1 MFDYSKL
8 LGRIKEKFGSNSN
21 FALSMKI
28 SERSMS
34 LKLNNKVEW
43 KQNEIARAKK
53 LLNIADEELYYYFF
67 EEKVQNDW
75 TMFAEVKKD

>member
-43 KQNEIARAKK
+43 KQNEIVRAKK
-53 LLNIADEELYYYFF
+53 LLNIANEELYYYFF
-67 EEKVQNDW
+67 EEKVQNN
-75 TMFAEVKKD
+75 

>member
-53 LLNIADEELYYYFF
+53 LLNITDEELYYYFF
-67 EEKVQNDW
+67 EEKVQSN
-75 TMFAEVKKD
+75 

>member
-1 MFDYSKL
+1 MFDYSKM
-8 LGRIKEKFGSNSN
+8 LGRIKDKFGSNSN

-67 EEKVQNDW
+67 EEKVQNN
-75 TMFAEVKKD
+75 

>member
-67 EEKVQNDW
+67 EEKVQNNW
-75 TMFAEVKKD
+75 TAFAEVKND